1 MKEAG
6 VIQLCDSVI
15 VSHSCVPVRHV
26 GDYVRAGDMGAIMG
40 KQRERT
46 GDKNQAITWQG
57 KAITWKGK
65 EISWSGKAIT
75 WLVECQPGLLK
86 LSFALDR
93 SKFTL
98 EENLCHVCIFW
109 LTVSN

>member
-1 MKEAG
+1 MA
-6 VIQLCDSVI
+6 
-15 VSHSCVPVRHV
+15 VRHV

-65 EISWSGKAIT
+65 EIRWPGKAIT
-75 WLVECQPGLLK
+75 WPCKAIRVL
-86 LSFALDR
+86 
-93 SKFTL
+93 FTL
-98 EENLCHVCIFW
+98 FPNE
-109 LTVSN
+109 LTEW